1 MTRNQW
7 LIIAA
12 LGVMVVCVYCVGMFF
27 VAQQILGQDAR
38 VALAP
43 TPTATFTPVPT
54 WTPTN
59 VPSPRPSA
67 TLVIQLPVRA
77 TPTARVIGTQTAS
90 AGAIQKAFEK
100 SVALNA
106 YRMEI
111 EMKAKGDLGNLP
123 GGVNPNQEFVLLGM
137 SGAVNGKD
145 THFVIKGI
153 LGAFFGG
160 DANKGFEMMSVG
172 GKTYVHGPLAMLGA
186 PEDKW
191 YIGDSSFKSS
201 FSDPNQMVK
210 PNENMDLNGFR
221 KTGSETLDGQRCDV
235 YTADKNSSLEL
246 FRSLNT
252 SGAPNQDALGA
263 LDNAETKIWICDDG
277 YFHQLAMNMEGHS
290 QSNPAQKTAIQ
301 LKMRVFDLNA
311 NIKITAPANAAP
323 MQAPAFFFGTPTA
336 TPTRR

>member
-1 MTRNQW
+1 
-7 LIIAA
+7 
-12 LGVMVVCVYCVGMFF
+12 
-27 VAQQILGQDAR
+27 
-38 VALAP
+38 
-43 TPTATFTPVPT
+43 
-54 WTPTN
+54 
-59 VPSPRPSA
+59 
-67 TLVIQLPVRA
+67 
-77 TPTARVIGTQTAS
+77 
-90 AGAIQKAFEK
+90 
-100 SVALNA
+100 
-106 YRMEI
+106 
-111 EMKAKGDLGNLP
+111 
-123 GGVNPNQEFVLLGM
+123 
-137 SGAVNGKD
+137 
-145 THFVIKGI
+145 
-153 LGAFFGG
+153 
-160 DANKGFEMMSVG
+160 
-172 GKTYVHGPLAMLGA
+172 
-186 PEDKW
+186 
-191 YIGDSSFKSS
+191 
-201 FSDPNQMVK
+201 MVK